1 METIIL
7 YFTNSCI
14 HSIIYSFNQYSSS
27 TYQMSGTALNT
38 GNMIM
43 NQRGMVHILLELTVS
58 QERNRV
64 NTPYYGDIR
73 I

>member
-1 METIIL
+1 
-7 YFTNSCI
+7 
-14 HSIIYSFNQYSSS
+14 
-27 TYQMSGTALNT
+27 MSGTALNT

-64 NTPYYGDIR
+64 NTPYYGGIC